1 MNQKNECNS
10 CPDGQADYAGMCLP
24 EVDFITFVYSLASAG
39 MVHLGEMADPESGQT
54 VVSLPLA
61 KHTIDTLAMLEAKT
75 RGNLTDDEAKHLGD
89 ILAHLRMIYV
99 RANG

>member
-1 MNQKNECNS
+1 MNQKNECDT

-24 EVDFITFVYSLASAG
+24 EVDFTTFVYSLASAA
-39 MVHLGEMADPESGQT
+39 MVHLGEMPEPESGRTQ
-54 VVSLPLA
+54 VSLPLA
-61 KHTIDTLAMLEAKT
+61 KHTIDTLAMLECKT
-75 RGNLTDDEAKHLGD
+75 KGNLTDDEAKNLGD